1 MAESKRN
8 EKAAQQQQARAKEV
22 EVTMRDGKF
31 SGLTKRNEDYLF
43 HLGKALTEKNY
54 DREQKEQVLTEM
66 YQELK
71 EKQKQGVVATKF
83 YGTVTEKA
91 ELIVNG
97 PKKSEAPTELPK
109 FWILAL
115 DNGLIMFIMFCIM
128 YTLLGVFSP
137 KQADVSGGWITLL
150 ATSTIAGV
158 GLAFFYRSMLSA
170 RKEKGKKRW
179 IKTLLITLELILI
192 WIVAFEYEEDSLRG
206 IHTLGPA
213 YSGRNSYQNIKKEL
227 DKHDLS
233 VSNRIKVFKL
243 FDHIPIIP
251 TNQLFQYA
259 VMLHYCVTGKQITTN
274 DLHFSV
280 KASGKPSFL

>member
-8 EKAAQQQQARAKEV
+8 EKAAQQQQARAKAV

-43 HLGKALTEKNY
+43 HLDKALTEKNY

-71 EKQKQGVVATKF
+71 EKQKQGVVATKL

-170 RKEKGKKRW
+170 RKEKGKKSW
-179 IKTLLITLELILI
+179 IKTILITLELILI
-192 WIVAFEYEEDSLRG
+192 WVVAFGVIAFIPVSINRTMEPIVYAILAG
-206 IHTLGPA
+206 LG
-213 YSGRNSYQNIKKEL
+213 YLVRRYLKK
-227 DKHDLS
+227 KYNFRS
-233 VSNRIKVFKL
+233 VMF
-243 FDHIPIIP
+243 
-251 TNQLFQYA
+251 
-259 VMLHYCVTGKQITTN
+259 
-274 DLHFSV
+274 
-280 KASGKPSFL
+280 

>member
-43 HLGKALTEKNY
+43 HLDKALTEKNY
-54 DREQKEQVLTEM
+54 DPEQKEQVLTEM

-71 EKQKQGVVATKF
+71 EKQKQGVVATKL

-192 WIVAFEYEEDSLRG
+192 WVVAFGVIAFIPVSINRTMELIVYAILAGVGYLVRRY
-206 IHTLGPA
+206 L
-213 YSGRNSYQNIKKEL
+213 KK
-227 DKHDLS
+227 KYNFRS
-233 VSNRIKVFKL
+233 VMF
-243 FDHIPIIP
+243 
-251 TNQLFQYA
+251 
-259 VMLHYCVTGKQITTN
+259 
-274 DLHFSV
+274 
-280 KASGKPSFL
+280 

>member
-8 EKAAQQQQARAKEV
+8 EKAAQQQQARAKAV

-43 HLGKALTEKNY
+43 HLDKALTEKNY
-54 DREQKEQVLTEM
+54 DPEQTEQVLTEM

-71 EKQKQGVVATKF
+71 EKQKQGVVATKL

-179 IKTLLITLELILI
+179 IKTILITLELILI
-192 WIVAFEYEEDSLRG
+192 WIVAFGVIAFIPVSINRTMEPIVYAILAG
-206 IHTLGPA
+206 LG
-213 YSGRNSYQNIKKEL
+213 YLVRRYLKK
-227 DKHDLS
+227 KYNFRS
-233 VSNRIKVFKL
+233 VMF
-243 FDHIPIIP
+243 
-251 TNQLFQYA
+251 
-259 VMLHYCVTGKQITTN
+259 
-274 DLHFSV
+274 
-280 KASGKPSFL
+280 

>member
-43 HLGKALTEKNY
+43 HLDKALTEKNY
-54 DREQKEQVLTEM
+54 DPEQKEQVLTEM

-71 EKQKQGVVATKF
+71 EKQKQGVVATKL

-192 WIVAFEYEEDSLRG
+192 WVVAFGVIAFIPVSINRTMEPIVYAILAGVGYLVRRY
-206 IHTLGPA
+206 L
-213 YSGRNSYQNIKKEL
+213 KK
-227 DKHDLS
+227 KYNFRS
-233 VSNRIKVFKL
+233 VMF
-243 FDHIPIIP
+243 
-251 TNQLFQYA
+251 
-259 VMLHYCVTGKQITTN
+259 
-274 DLHFSV
+274 
-280 KASGKPSFL
+280 

>member
-8 EKAAQQQQARAKEV
+8 EKAAQQQQARAKAV

-43 HLGKALTEKNY
+43 HLDKALTEKNY

-71 EKQKQGVVATKF
+71 EKQKQGVVATKL

-170 RKEKGKKRW
+170 RKETGKKRW
-179 IKTLLITLELILI
+179 IKNLLITLELILI
-192 WIVAFEYEEDSLRG
+192 WIVAFGVIAFIPVSINRTMEPIVYAILAG
-206 IHTLGPA
+206 IGYLVRR
-213 YSGRNSYQNIKKEL
+213 YLKK
-227 DKHDLS
+227 KYNFRS
-233 VSNRIKVFKL
+233 VMF
-243 FDHIPIIP
+243 
-251 TNQLFQYA
+251 
-259 VMLHYCVTGKQITTN
+259 
-274 DLHFSV
+274 
-280 KASGKPSFL
+280 

>member
-8 EKAAQQQQARAKEV
+8 EKAAQQQQARAKAV

-43 HLGKALTEKNY
+43 HLDKALTEKNY
-54 DREQKEQVLTEM
+54 DPEQKEQVLTEM

-71 EKQKQGVVATKF
+71 EKQKQGVVATKL

-137 KQADVSGGWITLL
+137 RQADVSGGWITLL

-179 IKTLLITLELILI
+179 IKTILITLELILI
-192 WIVAFEYEEDSLRG
+192 WIVAFGVIAFIPVSINRTMEPIVYAILAG
-206 IHTLGPA
+206 LG
-213 YSGRNSYQNIKKEL
+213 YLVRRYLKK
-227 DKHDLS
+227 KYNFRS
-233 VSNRIKVFKL
+233 VMF
-243 FDHIPIIP
+243 
-251 TNQLFQYA
+251 
-259 VMLHYCVTGKQITTN
+259 
-274 DLHFSV
+274 
-280 KASGKPSFL
+280 

>member
-8 EKAAQQQQARAKEV
+8 EKAAQQQQARAKAV

-43 HLGKALTEKNY
+43 HLDKALTEKNY
-54 DREQKEQVLTEM
+54 DPEQKEQVLTEM

-71 EKQKQGVVATKF
+71 EKQKQGVVATKL

-179 IKTLLITLELILI
+179 IKTILITLELILI
-192 WIVAFEYEEDSLRG
+192 WIVAFGVIAFIPVSINRTMEPIVYAILAGVGYLVRRY
-206 IHTLGPA
+206 L
-213 YSGRNSYQNIKKEL
+213 KK
-227 DKHDLS
+227 KYNFRS
-233 VSNRIKVFKL
+233 VMF
-243 FDHIPIIP
+243 
-251 TNQLFQYA
+251 
-259 VMLHYCVTGKQITTN
+259 
-274 DLHFSV
+274 
-280 KASGKPSFL
+280 

>member
-8 EKAAQQQQARAKEV
+8 EKAGQQQQARTKEV

-43 HLGKALTEKNY
+43 HLDKALTEKNY
-54 DREQKEQVLTEM
+54 DPEQKEQVLNEM

-71 EKQKQGVVATKF
+71 EKQKQGIVATKL

-91 ELIVNG
+91 ELIING

-137 KQADVSGGWITLL
+137 RQADVSGGWITLL

-192 WIVAFEYEEDSLRG
+192 WIVAFG
-206 IHTLGPA
+206 IISFIPVSINRTMESIVYAILAGLG
-213 YSGRNSYQNIKKEL
+213 YLVRRYLKK
-227 DKHDLS
+227 KYNFRS
-233 VSNRIKVFKL
+233 VMF
-243 FDHIPIIP
+243 
-251 TNQLFQYA
+251 
-259 VMLHYCVTGKQITTN
+259 
-274 DLHFSV
+274 
-280 KASGKPSFL
+280 

>member
-43 HLGKALTEKNY
+43 HLDKALTEKNY
-54 DREQKEQVLTEM
+54 DPEQKEQVLTEM

-71 EKQKQGVVATKF
+71 EKQKQGVVATKL

-192 WIVAFEYEEDSLRG
+192 WVVAFGVIAFIPVSINRTMEPIVYAILAG
-206 IHTLGPA
+206 IGYLVRR
-213 YSGRNSYQNIKKEL
+213 YLKK
-227 DKHDLS
+227 KYNFRS
-233 VSNRIKVFKL
+233 VMF
-243 FDHIPIIP
+243 
-251 TNQLFQYA
+251 
-259 VMLHYCVTGKQITTN
+259 
-274 DLHFSV
+274 
-280 KASGKPSFL
+280 

>member
-8 EKAAQQQQARAKEV
+8 EKAAQQQQARAKAV

-43 HLGKALTEKNY
+43 HLDKALTEKNY
-54 DREQKEQVLTEM
+54 DPEQKEQVLTEM

-71 EKQKQGVVATKF
+71 EKQKQGVVATKL

-179 IKTLLITLELILI
+179 IKPLLITLELILI
-192 WIVAFEYEEDSLRG
+192 WIVAFGVIAFIPVSINRTMEPIVYAILAG
-206 IHTLGPA
+206 LG
-213 YSGRNSYQNIKKEL
+213 YLVRRYLKK
-227 DKHDLS
+227 KYNFRS
-233 VSNRIKVFKL
+233 VMF
-243 FDHIPIIP
+243 
-251 TNQLFQYA
+251 
-259 VMLHYCVTGKQITTN
+259 
-274 DLHFSV
+274 
-280 KASGKPSFL
+280 

>member
-8 EKAAQQQQARAKEV
+8 EKAAQQQQASAKAV

-43 HLGKALTEKNY
+43 HLDKALTEKNY
-54 DREQKEQVLTEM
+54 DPEQKEQVLTEM

-71 EKQKQGVVATKF
+71 EKQKQGVVATKL

-179 IKTLLITLELILI
+179 IKTILITLELILI
-192 WIVAFEYEEDSLRG
+192 WIVAFGVIAFIPVSINRTMEPIVYAILAG
-206 IHTLGPA
+206 LG
-213 YSGRNSYQNIKKEL
+213 YLVRRYLKK
-227 DKHDLS
+227 KYNFRS
-233 VSNRIKVFKL
+233 VMF
-243 FDHIPIIP
+243 
-251 TNQLFQYA
+251 
-259 VMLHYCVTGKQITTN
+259 
-274 DLHFSV
+274 
-280 KASGKPSFL
+280 

>member
-8 EKAAQQQQARAKEV
+8 EKAAQQQQARAKAV

-43 HLGKALTEKNY
+43 HLDKALTEKNY

-71 EKQKQGVVATKF
+71 EKQKQGVVATKL

-179 IKTLLITLELILI
+179 IKTILITLELILI
-192 WIVAFEYEEDSLRG
+192 WVVAFGVIAFIPVSINRTMEPIVYAILAGVGYLVRRY
-206 IHTLGPA
+206 L
-213 YSGRNSYQNIKKEL
+213 KK
-227 DKHDLS
+227 KYNFRS
-233 VSNRIKVFKL
+233 VMF
-243 FDHIPIIP
+243 
-251 TNQLFQYA
+251 
-259 VMLHYCVTGKQITTN
+259 
-274 DLHFSV
+274 
-280 KASGKPSFL
+280 

>member
-8 EKAAQQQQARAKEV
+8 EKAAQQQQARAKAV

-43 HLGKALTEKNY
+43 HLDKALTEKNY
-54 DREQKEQVLTEM
+54 DPEQKEQVLTEM

-71 EKQKQGVVATKF
+71 EKQKQGVVATKL

-109 FWILAL
+109 FWVLAL

-179 IKTLLITLELILI
+179 IKTILITLELILI
-192 WIVAFEYEEDSLRG
+192 WIVAFGVIAFIPVSINRTMEPIVYAILAG
-206 IHTLGPA
+206 LG
-213 YSGRNSYQNIKKEL
+213 YLVRRYLKK
-227 DKHDLS
+227 KYNFRS
-233 VSNRIKVFKL
+233 VMF
-243 FDHIPIIP
+243 
-251 TNQLFQYA
+251 
-259 VMLHYCVTGKQITTN
+259 
-274 DLHFSV
+274 
-280 KASGKPSFL
+280 

>member
-8 EKAAQQQQARAKEV
+8 EKAAQQQQARAKAV

-43 HLGKALTEKNY
+43 HLDKALTEKYY
-54 DREQKEQVLTEM
+54 DPEQKEQVLTEM

-71 EKQKQGVVATKF
+71 EKQKQGVVATKL

-179 IKTLLITLELILI
+179 IKTILITLELILI
-192 WIVAFEYEEDSLRG
+192 WIVAFGVIAFIPVSINRTMEPIVYAILAG
-206 IHTLGPA
+206 LG
-213 YSGRNSYQNIKKEL
+213 YLVRRYLKK
-227 DKHDLS
+227 KYNFRS
-233 VSNRIKVFKL
+233 VMF
-243 FDHIPIIP
+243 
-251 TNQLFQYA
+251 
-259 VMLHYCVTGKQITTN
+259 
-274 DLHFSV
+274 
-280 KASGKPSFL
+280 

>member
-8 EKAAQQQQARAKEV
+8 EKAAQQQQARAKAV

-43 HLGKALTEKNY
+43 HLDKALTEKNY

-71 EKQKQGVVATKF
+71 EKQKQGVVATKL

-192 WIVAFEYEEDSLRG
+192 WVVAFGVIAFIPVSINRTMEPIVYAILAG
-206 IHTLGPA
+206 LG
-213 YSGRNSYQNIKKEL
+213 YLVRRYLKK
-227 DKHDLS
+227 KYNFRS
-233 VSNRIKVFKL
+233 VMF
-243 FDHIPIIP
+243 
-251 TNQLFQYA
+251 
-259 VMLHYCVTGKQITTN
+259 
-274 DLHFSV
+274 
-280 KASGKPSFL
+280 

>member
-1 MAESKRN
+1 MVESKRN
-8 EKAAQQQQARAKEV
+8 EKAGQQQQARAKEV

-43 HLGKALTEKNY
+43 HLDKALTEKNY
-54 DREQKEQVLTEM
+54 DPEQKEQVLNEM

-71 EKQKQGVVATKF
+71 EKQKQGIVATKL

-91 ELIVNG
+91 ELIING

-137 KQADVSGGWITLL
+137 RQADVSGGWITLL

-192 WIVAFEYEEDSLRG
+192 WIVSFG
-206 IHTLGPA
+206 IISFIPVSINRTMEPIVYAILAGLG
-213 YSGRNSYQNIKKEL
+213 YLVRRYLKK
-227 DKHDLS
+227 KYNFRS
-233 VSNRIKVFKL
+233 VMF
-243 FDHIPIIP
+243 
-251 TNQLFQYA
+251 
-259 VMLHYCVTGKQITTN
+259 
-274 DLHFSV
+274 
-280 KASGKPSFL
+280 

>member
-8 EKAAQQQQARAKEV
+8 EKAAQQQQARAKAV

-43 HLGKALTEKNY
+43 HLDKALTEKNY

-71 EKQKQGVVATKF
+71 EKQKQGVVATKL

-192 WIVAFEYEEDSLRG
+192 WVVAFGVIAFIPVSINRTMEPIVYAILAGVGYLVRRY
-206 IHTLGPA
+206 L
-213 YSGRNSYQNIKKEL
+213 KK
-227 DKHDLS
+227 KYNFRS
-233 VSNRIKVFKL
+233 VMF
-243 FDHIPIIP
+243 
-251 TNQLFQYA
+251 
-259 VMLHYCVTGKQITTN
+259 
-274 DLHFSV
+274 
-280 KASGKPSFL
+280 

>member
-43 HLGKALTEKNY
+43 HLDKALTEKNY

-71 EKQKQGVVATKF
+71 EKQKQGVVATKL

-192 WIVAFEYEEDSLRG
+192 WVVAFGVIAFIPVSINRTMEPIVYAILAGVGYLVRRY
-206 IHTLGPA
+206 L
-213 YSGRNSYQNIKKEL
+213 KK
-227 DKHDLS
+227 KYNFRS
-233 VSNRIKVFKL
+233 VMF
-243 FDHIPIIP
+243 
-251 TNQLFQYA
+251 
-259 VMLHYCVTGKQITTN
+259 
-274 DLHFSV
+274 
-280 KASGKPSFL
+280 

>member
-8 EKAAQQQQARAKEV
+8 EKAAQQQQARAKAV

-43 HLGKALTEKNY
+43 HLDKALTEKNY
-54 DREQKEQVLTEM
+54 DPEQKEQVLTEM

-71 EKQKQGVVATKF
+71 EKQKQGVVATKL

-192 WIVAFEYEEDSLRG
+192 WVVAFGVIAFIPVSINRTMEPIVYAILAG
-206 IHTLGPA
+206 LG
-213 YSGRNSYQNIKKEL
+213 YLVRRYLKK
-227 DKHDLS
+227 KYNFRS
-233 VSNRIKVFKL
+233 VMF
-243 FDHIPIIP
+243 
-251 TNQLFQYA
+251 
-259 VMLHYCVTGKQITTN
+259 
-274 DLHFSV
+274 
-280 KASGKPSFL
+280 

>member
-8 EKAAQQQQARAKEV
+8 EKAAQQQQARAKAV

-43 HLGKALTEKNY
+43 HLDKALAEKNY

-71 EKQKQGVVATKF
+71 EKQKQGVVATKL

-179 IKTLLITLELILI
+179 IKTILITLELILI
-192 WIVAFEYEEDSLRG
+192 WVVAFGVIAFIPVSINRTMEPIVYAILAG
-206 IHTLGPA
+206 LG
-213 YSGRNSYQNIKKEL
+213 YLVRRYLKK
-227 DKHDLS
+227 KYNFRS
-233 VSNRIKVFKL
+233 VMF
-243 FDHIPIIP
+243 
-251 TNQLFQYA
+251 
-259 VMLHYCVTGKQITTN
+259 
-274 DLHFSV
+274 
-280 KASGKPSFL
+280 

>member
-8 EKAAQQQQARAKEV
+8 EKAAQQQQARAKAV

-43 HLGKALTEKNY
+43 HLDKALTEKNY
-54 DREQKEQVLTEM
+54 DPEQKEQVLTEM

-71 EKQKQGVVATKF
+71 EKQKQGVVATKL

-97 PKKSEAPTELPK
+97 PKKSAAPTELPK

-179 IKTLLITLELILI
+179 IKTILITLELILI
-192 WIVAFEYEEDSLRG
+192 WIVAFGVIAFIPVSINRTMEPIVYAILAG
-206 IHTLGPA
+206 LG
-213 YSGRNSYQNIKKEL
+213 YLVRRYLKK
-227 DKHDLS
+227 KYNFRS
-233 VSNRIKVFKL
+233 VMF
-243 FDHIPIIP
+243 
-251 TNQLFQYA
+251 
-259 VMLHYCVTGKQITTN
+259 
-274 DLHFSV
+274 
-280 KASGKPSFL
+280 

>member
-43 HLGKALTEKNY
+43 HLDKALTEKNY

-71 EKQKQGVVATKF
+71 EKQKQGVVATKL

-179 IKTLLITLELILI
+179 IKTILITLELILI
-192 WIVAFEYEEDSLRG
+192 WVVAFGVIAFIPVSINRTMEPIVYAILAG
-206 IHTLGPA
+206 LG
-213 YSGRNSYQNIKKEL
+213 YLVRRYLKK
-227 DKHDLS
+227 KYNFRS
-233 VSNRIKVFKL
+233 VMF
-243 FDHIPIIP
+243 
-251 TNQLFQYA
+251 
-259 VMLHYCVTGKQITTN
+259 
-274 DLHFSV
+274 
-280 KASGKPSFL
+280 

>member
-43 HLGKALTEKNY
+43 HLDKALTEKNY
-54 DREQKEQVLTEM
+54 DRKQKQQVLTEM

-71 EKQKQGVVATKF
+71 EKQKQGVVATKL

-192 WIVAFEYEEDSLRG
+192 WIVAFGVIAFIPVSINRTMEPIVYAILAG
-206 IHTLGPA
+206 LG
-213 YSGRNSYQNIKKEL
+213 YLVRRYLKK
-227 DKHDLS
+227 KYNFRS
-233 VSNRIKVFKL
+233 VMF
-243 FDHIPIIP
+243 
-251 TNQLFQYA
+251 
-259 VMLHYCVTGKQITTN
+259 
-274 DLHFSV
+274 
-280 KASGKPSFL
+280 

>member
-43 HLGKALTEKNY
+43 HLDKALTEKNY
-54 DREQKEQVLTEM
+54 DPEQKEQVLTEM

-71 EKQKQGVVATKF
+71 EKQKQGVVATKL

-179 IKTLLITLELILI
+179 IKTILITLELILI
-192 WIVAFEYEEDSLRG
+192 WVVAFGVIAFIPVSINRTMEPIVYAILAG
-206 IHTLGPA
+206 LG
-213 YSGRNSYQNIKKEL
+213 YLVRRYLKK
-227 DKHDLS
+227 KYNFRS
-233 VSNRIKVFKL
+233 VMF
-243 FDHIPIIP
+243 
-251 TNQLFQYA
+251 
-259 VMLHYCVTGKQITTN
+259 
-274 DLHFSV
+274 
-280 KASGKPSFL
+280 

>member
-43 HLGKALTEKNY
+43 HLDKALTEKNY

-71 EKQKQGVVATKF
+71 EKQKQGVVATKL

-192 WIVAFEYEEDSLRG
+192 WIVAFGVIAFIPVSINRTMEPIVYAILAG
-206 IHTLGPA
+206 LG
-213 YSGRNSYQNIKKEL
+213 YLVRRYLKKNTISE
-227 DKHDLS
+227 
-233 VSNRIKVFKL
+233 V
-243 FDHIPIIP
+243 
-251 TNQLFQYA
+251 
-259 VMLHYCVTGKQITTN
+259 
-274 DLHFSV
+274 
-280 KASGKPSFL
+280 

>member
-8 EKAAQQQQARAKEV
+8 EKAAQQQQARAKAV

-43 HLGKALTEKNY
+43 HLDKALTEKNY
-54 DREQKEQVLTEM
+54 DPGQKEQVLTEM

-71 EKQKQGVVATKF
+71 EKQKQGVVATKL

-179 IKTLLITLELILI
+179 IKTILITLELILI
-192 WIVAFEYEEDSLRG
+192 WIVAFGVIAFIPVSINRTMEPIVYAILAG
-206 IHTLGPA
+206 LG
-213 YSGRNSYQNIKKEL
+213 YLVRRYLKK
-227 DKHDLS
+227 KYNFRS
-233 VSNRIKVFKL
+233 VMF
-243 FDHIPIIP
+243 
-251 TNQLFQYA
+251 
-259 VMLHYCVTGKQITTN
+259 
-274 DLHFSV
+274 
-280 KASGKPSFL
+280 

>member
-8 EKAAQQQQARAKEV
+8 EKAAQQQQARAKAV

-43 HLGKALTEKNY
+43 HLDKALTEKNY

-71 EKQKQGVVATKF
+71 EKQKQGVVATKL

-179 IKTLLITLELILI
+179 IKTILITLELILI
-192 WIVAFEYEEDSLRG
+192 WIVAFGVIAFIPVPINRTMEPIVYAILAG
-206 IHTLGPA
+206 LG
-213 YSGRNSYQNIKKEL
+213 YLVRRYLKK
-227 DKHDLS
+227 KYNFRS
-233 VSNRIKVFKL
+233 VMF
-243 FDHIPIIP
+243 
-251 TNQLFQYA
+251 
-259 VMLHYCVTGKQITTN
+259 
-274 DLHFSV
+274 
-280 KASGKPSFL
+280 